1 MLLGILLGM
10 DYREFEDRRRKLDQE
25 AEDFYKFLIVVGI
38 IVGVLVL
45 IGLGVSI
52 YNAFTY

>member
-1 MLLGILLGM
+1 M
-10 DYREFEDRRRKLDQE
+10 DYRKYEERRRKLDQE

-45 IGLGVSI
+45 TGLGISI